1 MKFRNSEWLLHNNV
15 NIQPMYNN
23 RKNLKEAV
31 FINRVTFLCDSCLNN
46 KNKNRDRMRILAF
59 YSGGNSISL

>member
-1 MKFRNSEWLLHNNV
+1 MLTTYEFLWVDDLDFTLLLLHNNV

-31 FINRVTFLCDSCLNN
+31 FINRVRSCVIHATTT
-46 KNKNRDRMRILAF
+46 KTKIE
-59 YSGGNSISL
+59 IE